1 MITAHHQIFG
11 RKYKQPIPTDFI
23 SGYKFNSNLNDE
35 KGLRNLNVHGT
46 FNEYSINRHG
56 EANKAIRFN
65 ENLILNHQINLLPV
79 SPVFTISFWYM
90 GLNNGGFFNFFEFGN
105 WDYSYNQGLRMSTGE
120 IGSTG
125 QLSAMIK
132 NTNFHIEK
140 TNNLIDFNYNNWQ
153 HFVIQFDRSQP
164 LIDEIKIYRN
174 NVLMSTNV
182 YLPYNTESTGN
193 FNANRISIGGRM
205 VNNSGKLNG
214 YLSDF
219 YIYDRLLAAQERT
232 NLYNE

>member
-1 MITAHHQIFG
+1 MITSHHQIFG

-23 SGYKFNSNLNDE
+23 SGYKFNSNLYDE
-35 KGLRNLNVHGT
+35 KGLRNLNVYGT
-46 FNEYSINRHG
+46 FNEYSFNRHG

-65 ENLILNHQINLLPV
+65 GNLILNHQINLLPV

-90 GLNNGGFFNFFEFGN
+90 GLDSANFFNFFEFGN
-105 WDYSYNQGLRMSTGE
+105 WDYSNNQGLRMSTGE
-120 IGSTG
+120 VGSPG

-140 TNNLIDFNYNNWQ
+140 TNNPIDFNYFNWQ

-164 LIDEIKIYRN
+164 LVDEIKIYRN

-205 VNNSGKLNG
+205 INNSGKLHG

-219 YIYDRLLAAQERT
+219 YIYDRLLTAQERT